1 MAEKFTIGRR
11 GGTPAELRNN
21 AFVAADPAATRVGT
35 EKGRATNTAGA
46 GRGGQGGPTVDE
58 LRAHSVGA
66 GRGVENPEFEK
77 SNNSYTHESEDTGAG
92 TIKLNEAFQSN
103 LLDNYDAV
111 TYHWKL
117 FLATPE
123 ASSSG
128 KVLDLD
134 NQIIIA
140 ESGVTELTI
149 DNVIIE
155 SLTTPSIDS
164 GTGTSTIVK
173 FEIIEPAGAA
183 LIDQIFYQSIALGI
197 GNWNVMPFYLQLQF
211 RARSPAD
218 SSADINGSPG
228 PIGNLRWLWTLKLS
242 DMKANVTTV
251 GTKYEI
257 SAIVYNELAQSNAYF
272 TLQHPVVLNN
282 LSNMEDAMKKLQE
295 ILNQDQIYRLID
307 NVSIPDSYKI
317 VLDDKISKYL
327 ITPST
332 HNTDA
337 ARNDST
343 IKFDGKNATFPSGTS
358 VDKIVDTLLANTEE
372 YQKLIK
378 DSSTAPANGKPMI
391 EEVNQMKKLWRI
403 ITESRPLKYDPRQ
416 NNYAREFT
424 IFVVQYDIG
433 VLDTNTF
440 QDSAGAK
447 TIEAERKRLQTYV
460 DKRIL
465 KKKYNYIFT
474 GLNDQVI
481 NFDIRINN
489 AFASATARMGG
500 IYYNAAMAD
509 KGVVNQNHSADEG
522 AATEKLIRAISFV
535 NSASVGEQEADEGL
549 TIAQAKNAIDSA
561 KLQPSDKA
569 RLTKLLN
576 TAKAGSWTNFAE
588 AVQAAGGL
596 DQDRELARAQL
607 RARAISTPVVDKTSS
622 QGLKFISDVDINSL
636 DAQTAYEDYVEGIKG
651 KLRPVARI
659 DSMQQRQTAGIESS
673 SNSGIQKLS
682 SIFAV
687 AMHSTQDVSFAK
699 VEMNIKGDPFWLFPQ
714 PVTSNDAKIFNSLKS
729 KSEAIEFIKR
739 GHFQV
744 KDSVNINGTDNF
756 IIIRFRTPRVFD
768 TNDGVNDETN
778 SLTDIRTFSG
788 VFKVVTITS
797 KFEAGKFH
805 QILSCLMD
813 YNIDIV
819 NFMKEIETN
828 IQQTDS
834 PTSPED
840 LVKTNPIPVSAINGQ
855 RILGKIDIPGV
866 ESQFSIAGLGSRLG
880 LPKGPN
886 LGSNIPTKISSSI
899 PGFTDLLG

>member
-11 GGTPAELRNN
+11 GGTPAELRKN
-21 AFVAADPAATRVGT
+21 AFVASEP
-35 EKGRATNTAGA
+35 AGA
-46 GRGGQGGPTVDE
+46 GRGGQGGPTADE
-58 LRAHSVGA
+58 LRAHSIGG
-66 GRGVENPEFEK
+66 GRGLVNPEFVK
-77 SNNSYTHESEDTGAG
+77 ADNSYTHESENIVVG
-92 TIKLNEAFQSN
+92 TTKLSEAFQSN

-117 FLATPE
+117 FLVTPE
-123 ASSSG
+123 ASTTG
-128 KVLDLD
+128 DVFNTD
-134 NQIIIA
+134 NQIVIA
-140 ESGVTELTI
+140 ESGVTDLTI

-155 SLTTPSIDS
+155 SIATPSIDS
-164 GTGTSTIVK
+164 GTGTSTLVK
-173 FEIIEPAGAA
+173 FEIVEPAGAA

-211 RARSPAD
+211 RARSPID
-218 SSADINGSPG
+218 SSADIDGAPG
-228 PIGNLRWLWTLKLS
+228 AIGNLRWLWTLKLS

-272 TLQHPVVLNN
+272 TLQHAVVLND
-282 LSNMEDAMKKLQE
+282 LSTMEDAMKKLQE

-307 NVSIPDSYKI
+307 NVSIPDTYKI
-317 VLDDKISKYL
+317 TLDDDISGFH
-327 ITPST
+327 ITPPT
-332 HNTDA
+332 HNTDSS
-337 ARNDST
+337 RNDST

-358 VDKIVDTLLANTEE
+358 VDKIIDTLLANTEE

-378 DSSTAPANGKPMI
+378 NSSTPAANGKTMN
-391 EEVNQMKKLWRI
+391 EEVSQMKKLWRI

-447 TIEAERKRLQTYV
+447 TIEAERKRLQTYA
-460 DKRIL
+460 DKGIL

-509 KGVVNQNHSADEG
+509 KGVVNQNHSSDE
-522 AATEKLIRAISFV
+522 ASVTEKLIRAISFQHGPDKGSV
-535 NSASVGEQEADEGL
+535 QASRAQDEAR
-549 TIAQAKNAIDSA
+549 AAIDSA
-561 KLQPSDKA
+561 KLQPGTKS
-569 RLTKLLN
+569 RYTKLLN
-576 TAKAGSWTNFAE
+576 NAKPESWTNFSE
-588 AVQAAGGL
+588 SIQTAGGL
-596 DQDRELARAQL
+596 DQDGELARAQL
-607 RARAISTPVVDKTSS
+607 RAKIISTPIQDKTSEKS
-622 QGLKFISDVDINSL
+622 LKFISNVDINSL
-636 DAQTAYEDYVEGIKG
+636 DAQTAYKDYVEGIKG

-659 DSMQQRQTAGIESS
+659 DTMQQRQTAGVESS

-687 AMHSTQDVSFAK
+687 AMHSSQDVSFAK

-714 PVTSNDAKIFNSLKS
+714 PVSTNDAKLFNSLKS

-739 GHFQV
+739 AHFQLR
-744 KDSVNINGTDNF
+744 DSVNIYGTDNF

-768 TNDGVNDETN
+768 INDGVNDETN

-797 KFEAGKFH
+797 KFESGKFH
-805 QILSCLMD
+805 QVLSCLLD

-819 NFMKEIETN
+819 NFMQEIETD
-828 IQQTDS
+828 IKKPDS

-840 LVKTNPIPVSAINGQ
+840 LSKTNSIPESSITRQ
-855 RILGKIDIPGV
+855 RILGKIDVPGV
-866 ESQFSIAGLGSRLG
+866 ESQFSISGIGAKLGV
-880 LPKGPN
+880 PTTGPQ
-886 LGSNIPTKISSSI
+886 LGSNIPTKVASLI
-899 PGFTDLLG
+899 PGFPDKLG